1 METSYAFDWKYLEEK
16 FNLHNFNNIYVYT
29 F

>member
-1 METSYAFDWKYLEEK
+1 METSYVFDWKYLEEK
-16 FNLHNFNNIYVYT
+16 FNLHNLNNTYVYT